1 MRHVFLV
8 LSVGFW
14 LASTLAAVSAEFQ
27 AAAPA
32 KQPEEIQGIAQKAV
46 KPIVVCPPRFSTPLY
61 VPAHDVLS
69 RADLL
74 NPRTPE
80 GWIITNRPVASC
92 ANCVGGPTGTVAY
105 LEHSLRLR
113 QYDSQIRLLQAEI
126 ASWQRKQRTYQ
137 YFNKAGALPVT
148 VENTRLNIL
157 GAQEQLQLLRLERQL
172 YIKNRQQQLQLQTGV
187 PVLSSGATP

>member
-14 LASTLAAVSAEFQ
+14 LASAYAAVSAEFQ

-32 KQPEEIQGIAQKAV
+32 KQPEEIQGIPQTMV
-46 KPIVVCPPRFSTPLY
+46 RPLEICPPRFSSPMY
-61 VPAHDVLS
+61 VPAQEVL
-69 RADLL
+69 RQADML

-92 ANCVGGPTGTVAY
+92 AHCVGGQSGTIAY
-105 LEHSLRLR
+105 LEHALRLR
-113 QYDSQIRLLQAEI
+113 QYDSQIRMLQAEI
-126 ASWQRKQRTYQ
+126 GSWQRKLRNYQ
-137 YFNKAGALPVT
+137 YFNKGGALPVT
-148 VENTRLNIL
+148 VENTRLTIM

-172 YIKNRQQQLQLQTGV
+172 YIKSRQQQLQLQTGV
-187 PVLSSGATP
+187 PVP